1 METREFREHDWHGFQ
16 GAEAWHA
23 TSAEGALPLIATG
36 TLENGKEYVVVLD
49 RNGAALLIEDE
60 EQTDFGGWQICLPFP
75 TQHAARAFATG
86 LGEPKRKS
94 DFFQV
99 GFEAL

>member
-1 METREFREHDWHGFQ
+1 METREFREHDWHGFE

-36 TLENGKEYVVVLD
+36 TLENGKEYVVVFD
-49 RNGAALLIEDE
+49 RTGGCLLIEDE
-60 EQTDFGGWQICLPFP
+60 EQSDGGWQLILPFP
-75 TQHAARAFATG
+75 TQQAARAFAAG

-99 GFEAL
+99 GFQSL